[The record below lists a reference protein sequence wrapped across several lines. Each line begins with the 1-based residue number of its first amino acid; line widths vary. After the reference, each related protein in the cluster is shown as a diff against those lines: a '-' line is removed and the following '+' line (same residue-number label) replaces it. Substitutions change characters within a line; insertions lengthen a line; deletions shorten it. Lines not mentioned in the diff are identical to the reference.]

1 MPRYDMYVDVEGV
14 NDLVLDSKGDFRF
27 TETVQESL
35 AQRLS
40 IRLNT
45 FLGEWGY
52 NTEFGTPYRQRIWNG
67 GLSKEELD
75 ALFIAIIQQEEDVD
89 SVKNI
94 ISSLDRTTRTYK
106 VERVEIFCRDE
117 SLIIPIHSVERRQN
131 IYPSPKTF
139 EDFQVCVFTEEEY
152 AIINRIYQ
160 WTNFTLQEGGEN
172 TWIDNWSAVDEVT
185 GKRLYDFINTD
196 LPETGTSPW
205 WIDWRNNS

>member
-1 MPRYDMYVDVEGV
+1 MPRYDMYVDVEGD
-14 NDLVLDSKGDFRF
+14 NDLVLNSKGDFRF
-27 TETVQESL
+27 TETIQESL

-52 NTEFGTPYRQRIWNG
+52 NTEFGTPYRQRIWSG

-75 ALFIAIIQQEEDVD
+75 ALFVAIIQQEDDVD

-94 ISSLDRTTRTYK
+94 ISSLDRTTRTYI

-131 IYPSPKTF
+131 LYPAPRTF

-172 TWIDNWSAVDEVT
+172 AWWSEW
-185 GKRLYDFINTD
+185 KPNT
-196 LPETGTSPW
+196 
-205 WIDWRNNS
+205 